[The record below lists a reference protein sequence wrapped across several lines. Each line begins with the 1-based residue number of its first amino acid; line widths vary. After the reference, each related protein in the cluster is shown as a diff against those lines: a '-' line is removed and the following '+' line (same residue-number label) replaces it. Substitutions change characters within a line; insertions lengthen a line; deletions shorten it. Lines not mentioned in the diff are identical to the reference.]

1 MIRHDQNMPEPN
13 LTAKTGRHEIILSS
27 AGIGIASFAASQTNA
42 QDWLGTG
49 TSVAVE
55 AGCNF

>member
-13 LTAKTGRHEIILSS
+13 LTAKTGRQEIILSP

-42 QDWLGTG
+42 QAWLGTG
-49 TSVAVE
+49 ASVAVE